1 MNNQYN
7 KRLERASQ
15 QSCLS
20 RHLSRQSGFSLIEA
34 LIGFLILSIGM
45 LGIASLQATSLKAG
59 KTSAYNSVAM
69 LKVEELFESMRA
81 NPSAAALAVYAATG
95 AGAGSDNGCS
105 GTKNCNETEL
115 AADDVYWW
123 KENITAGLPSGV
135 TTSVEA
141 VPAAAPSRLTKV
153 TVTVNWDE
161 RNKDAVGSLAKNY
174 SASANICT
182 LVPC

>member
-1 MNNQYN
+1 MNNQKN
-7 KRLERASQ
+7 KRLESKSLQ
-15 QSCLS
+15 TCFSK
-20 RHLSRQSGFSLIEA
+20 HNGFSMIEA

-81 NPSAAALAVYAATG
+81 NPSAAALAAYAAAG

-161 RNKDAVGSLAKNY
+161 RNKDVAGSLAKNY